1 MRVPG
6 PRQGDTEANMIS
18 WMEGTLGFSRHV
30 AVNLYQIQLL
40 RTWKEFSD
48 MRDDYIDQVIAATWH
63 HLKES
68 IAEIAVV

>member
-48 MRDDYIDQVIAATWH
+48 MRDDDIDRVIRAIRRD
-63 HLKES
+63 LKES
-68 IAEIAVV
+68 IAKIAVI